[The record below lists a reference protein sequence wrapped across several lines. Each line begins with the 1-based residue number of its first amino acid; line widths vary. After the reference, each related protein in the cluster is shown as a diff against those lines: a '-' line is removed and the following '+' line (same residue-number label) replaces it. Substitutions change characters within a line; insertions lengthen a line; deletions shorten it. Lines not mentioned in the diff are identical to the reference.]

1 MNEVQVQQE
10 NFNGVVIFG
19 TDEENVWVT
28 SNEIAEQFGKQ
39 HKDVMEAIGRYV
51 QNIGQFVRAE
61 NSALTNGTKNSTFG
75 TISKYFE
82 EDSYEYEFSPGRFK
96 IVPRYKVFL
105 RGMELLVMG
114 FTGQKAL
121 EWKLKYIEAFHL
133 MAKKL
138 DTARKLI
145 AANEEKIKFLEEAV
159 HSYEHQI
166 ALAATRI
173 DHAARYVQNL
183 EHNFDMRL
191 GGVWAKLNEL
201 EQKKFTMKPRFDTLN
216 KLAKKYNVTLPA
228 LKTKIGDI
236 KKFYDAYTTDELD
249 AWGSYK
255 KVNAA
260 GKKVIEELFSS
271 QIEIDWGSLQTQLD
285 SPNYELQWIDFDN
298 LYKKSKF
305 DLLSRFKEIMV
316 KHGFITKSLSNPTA
330 KAKAEGFAKK
340 AGKGYIWNI
349 DILKE
354 F

>member
-28 SNEIAEQFGKQ
+28 SNEIAEQFGKE
-39 HKDVMEAIGRYV
+39 HKNVMQTIGQYV
-51 QNIGQFVRAE
+51 QNIGQSMSAE
-61 NSALTNGTKNSTFG
+61 NSAD
-75 TISKYFE
+75 IQKYFE
-82 EDSYEYEFSPGRFK
+82 SSTYEVEGPHGGFISRTN
-96 IVPRYKVFL
+96 YKVFF

-173 DHAARYVQNL
+173 DHAAKYVQNL

-260 GKKVIEELFSS
+260 GKKFIEGLFSS